1 MKKISIFTILIFIF
15 SISFMDIKAIETNSS
30 LMDYTHILNEFNE
43 KFDADLYILNEDEFM
58 NSPIRDNYNDSY
70 FDYINSILSIDI
82 DTFKKNCLDIINI
95 ETIYETQIIHNNR
108 STFGNK
114 TVSFNNGR
122 NTMTLTY
129 KYSGTKFDTSYK
141 PTATVAK
148 ISTTNYFV
156 MSNYT
161 GSFKNSNS
169 TYSVTANGNLYSSF
183 GVVSKKTFIVNFNL

>member
-1 MKKISIFTILIFIF
+1 M
-15 SISFMDIKAIETNSS
+15 
-30 LMDYTHILNEFNE
+30 
-43 KFDADLYILNEDEFM
+43 
-58 NSPIRDNYNDSY
+58 
-70 FDYINSILSIDI
+70 ILS
-82 DTFKKNCLDIINI
+82 KKCLDIINI
-95 ETIYETQIIHNNR
+95 ETIYETQIIHNNK
-108 STFGNK
+108 SVFGSK
-114 TVSFNNGR
+114 TVYFNDQC
-122 NTMTLTY
+122 NTMSLKY

-161 GSFKNSNS
+161 RSFKNSNS